1 MSTTTAGVSDPRTH
15 DTASAAGGSGGTR
28 PLTDTPRLASER
40 HDSPLIRRL
49 NFFWLAT
56 IVAMLVF
63 GCASANHDQP
73 ALWRSWRGSA
83 MVLVS
88 LGVVGWYLLFPLI
101 GSCLDWHDTWPS
113 RRRIFYAHLGAG
125 FVLVALLLLFS
136 PSFASLL
143 FALMGASAV
152 ILSFRESLLPVGVAI
167 LMDAWASGALPPA
180 AHGQTWSDV
189 MGGLFA
195 LASSVG
201 IIYALTALI
210 RERFQRERLFHELS
224 EAHQRLRLS
233 AAREADLAT
242 LRERNRLA
250 REMHDSLGHALVSI
264 SIKLEAAQL
273 LSAVDAGR
281 AAAELDETTAL
292 VRSTMTDLRHSLAGL
307 RPAALEEQP
316 LAEALAGLAC
326 EMGRRT
332 GVAAT
337 CSVDERASLLNRATQ
352 EALYR
357 VGQEA
362 LTNVAKHAHAQR
374 VTMALTL
381 YDRRAVLEIADD
393 WVGLDAA
400 ARDGDG
406 ADRYGVRGMRERV
419 EALGGTLTL
428 GPRPEGGAVLRA
440 TIPTKE
446 GL

>member
-1 MSTTTAGVSDPRTH
+1 MSTTTAGVSDPLAR
-15 DTASAAGGSGGTR
+15 DTPPAAGASCATR
-28 PLTDTPRLASER
+28 PLADTPRLTSER
-40 HDSPLIRRL
+40 PNSPLLRRL
-49 NFFWLAT
+49 NLFWL
-56 IVAMLVF
+56 VAVVALLV
-63 GCASANHDQP
+63 GGGVSASHHNP
-73 ALWRSWRGSA
+73 ALWRSWRGPA
-83 MVLVS
+83 TAALS
-88 LGVVGWYLLFPLI
+88 LAFLGWYLLLVW
-101 GSCLDWHDTWPS
+101 G
-113 RRRIFYAHLGAG
+113 RRRYGWPLPRRVSYSWLASG
-125 FVLVALLLLFS
+125 FVLTALLLPLDE
-136 PSFASLL
+136 SFISLSY
-143 FALMGASAV
+143 ALMGASM
-152 ILSFRESLLPVGVAI
+152 ILPVREMFLPVGVAI
-167 LMDAWASGALPPA
+167 LMNVWSLGILPSTA
-180 AHGQTWSDV
+180 QGYSWSDALGQLFGLA
-189 MGGLFA
+189 MG
-195 LASSVG
+195 VG
-201 IIYALTALI
+201 TVYALTALI
-210 RERFQRERLFHELS
+210 RERFQRERLFRELS

-273 LSAVDAGR
+273 LFTVDAGR

-316 LAEALAGLAC
+316 LAEALVGLAC

-337 CSVDERASLLNRATQ
+337 CSVDERASLLDRATQ

-362 LTNVAKHAHAQR
+362 LTNVAKHAHAQH

-381 YDRRAVLEIADD
+381 HAGRAVLKIADD
-393 WVGLDAA
+393 GVGLGVAA
-400 ARDGDG
+400 CDGDG
-406 ADRYGVRGMRERV
+406 AARYGVRGMRERV

-428 GPRPEGGAVLRA
+428 GPRPEGGAVLHA
-440 TIPTKE
+440 TIPMKE